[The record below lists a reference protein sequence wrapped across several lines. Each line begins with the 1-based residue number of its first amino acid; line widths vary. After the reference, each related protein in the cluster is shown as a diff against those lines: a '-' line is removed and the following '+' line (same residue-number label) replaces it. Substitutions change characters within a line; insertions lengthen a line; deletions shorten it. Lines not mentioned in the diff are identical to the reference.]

1 MKLKASLDSLDGVDE
16 SIAKLYEKGEDGKF
30 HLYVEGLVPKSKLDE
45 FRDTNVRLLKDMEK
59 FKDVDPTKY
68 RELLLE
74 HQKIQEKEWIEAGE
88 LDKVVNQRV
97 ATMRAEFETKE
108 NEYKKSNESMSR
120 QLESLLIDNEVRAAA
135 TKLGVRPT
143 AVDDVLLRAKT
154 IYSIKDGVVTPKNSK
169 GEVLYGKD
177 GTTPMPITEWVD
189 SLKKSADHLFVP
201 SNGGGAPGSGSITP
215 GGGANMTPTQKI
227 AAGLAQRAGG

>member
-1 MKLKASLDSLDGVDE
+1 MKLKAMLESLEGIDE

-30 HLYVEGLVPKSKLDE
+30 HLSVDGMVPKSKLDE

-68 RELLLE
+68 RELLAE

-97 ATMRAEFETKE
+97 ASMRAEFETKE
-108 NEYKKSNESMSR
+108 SDYKKSNESMTR

-154 IYSIKDGVVTPKNSK
+154 IYSIKEGQVTPKDAK
-169 GEVLYGKD
+169 GQVLYGKD
-177 GTTPMPITEWVD
+177 GVTPMPITEWVD
-189 SLKKSADHLFVP
+189 SLKKSADHLFIP
-201 SNGGGAPGSGSITP
+201 SNGGGAQGSGSSGP
-215 GGGANMTPTQKI
+215 MNSNLTPTQKI
-227 AAGLAQRAGG
+227 AAGLSQRAG